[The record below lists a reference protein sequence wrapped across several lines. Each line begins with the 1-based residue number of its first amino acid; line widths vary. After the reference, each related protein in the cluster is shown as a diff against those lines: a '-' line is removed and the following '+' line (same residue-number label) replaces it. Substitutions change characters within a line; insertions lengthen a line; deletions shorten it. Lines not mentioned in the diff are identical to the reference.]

1 MYTLRLKCPMS
12 SLCRTR
18 TCHLP
23 NTLSRGMS
31 RAGAHSQQ
39 ACRMHPDML
48 YRAVPCRIIILND
61 RLSFLGS
68 ASPRLVVVSL
78 AARRTEIAGDV
89 ALRSTLDE
97 HMCQSRNTSHQEMLL
112 RVARQVQKCPVAI
125 SSPTRLRLRQEHQS
139 NSRRATMTRR
149 EVDMMR

>member
-1 MYTLRLKCPMS
+1 MIRICYFIDPTRRRVSRGWFWSWPGRARVSGARSGRKQNACMYKLKRMYMHAEQCSWLHTRCRSKAVMS

-39 ACRMHPDML
+39 ACCMHPRML
-48 YRAVPCRIIILND
+48 YRAALCHIIILNGH
-61 RLSFLGS
+61 LSFLRS

-78 AARRTEIAGDV
+78 AARRTEKSPGT
-89 ALRSTLDE
+89 LR
-97 HMCQSRNTSHQEMLL
+97 
-112 RVARQVQKCPVAI
+112 
-125 SSPTRLRLRQEHQS
+125 
-139 NSRRATMTRR
+139 
-149 EVDMMR
+149 